1 MQQVVRESTDFDK
14 FKKLQVIMSYAY
26 YNSKGDCL
34 ALIKIYPKD
43 YQ

>member
-1 MQQVVRESTDFDK
+1 MVKKSTDLNK
-14 FKKLQVIMSYAY
+14 FKEYQVTMSYAY